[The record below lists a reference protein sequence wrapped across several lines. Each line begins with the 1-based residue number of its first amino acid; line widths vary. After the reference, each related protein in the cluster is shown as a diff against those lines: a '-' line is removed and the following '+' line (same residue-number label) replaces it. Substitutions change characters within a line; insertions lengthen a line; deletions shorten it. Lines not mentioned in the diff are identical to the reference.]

1 MKILKVWEFIKEAK
15 KLSKT
20 ASKRLNKKN
29 DKIVEE
35 DEMDVSTLNPGAPMD
50 NLECSDSFATGD
62 FRFPALLQPF
72 QKRKR
77 ISKRKKSTKNK
88 N

>member
-1 MKILKVWEFIKEAK
+1 MKILKIWEIINETK

-20 ASKRLNKKN
+20 SSRRLNKKN

-35 DEMDVSTLNPGAPMD
+35 EEMDTSMLNPGAPMD
-50 NLECSDSFATGD
+50 NLGNSDSFTTGD
-62 FRFPALLQPF
+62 FRFPTLLQPI

-77 ISKRKKSTKNK
+77 ISKRKKSTKK
-88 N
+88 

>member
-62 FRFPALLQPF
+62 FRLPTILGPIQ
-72 QKRKR
+72 KR
-77 ISKRKKSTKNK
+77 ISKHKKKNTSK
-88 N
+88 R

>member
-20 ASKRLNKKN
+20 ASKRLNKKK

-35 DEMDVSTLNPGAPMD
+35 DEMDVSMLNPGAPMD
-50 NLECSDSFATGD
+50 NLECSDSFAAGD
-62 FRFPALLQPF
+62 FRLPTILGPI
-72 QKRKR
+72 QKRRTERKKKKT
-77 ISKRKKSTKNK
+77 SKR
-88 N
+88 